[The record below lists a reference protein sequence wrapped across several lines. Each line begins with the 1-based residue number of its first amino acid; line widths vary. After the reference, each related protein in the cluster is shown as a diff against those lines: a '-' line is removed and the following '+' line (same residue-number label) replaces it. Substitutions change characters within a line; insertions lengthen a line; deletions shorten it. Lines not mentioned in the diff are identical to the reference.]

1 MEVDISKDELYSLV
15 KEAVKE
21 VFQEE
26 RLEFFMK
33 SLPSVSKEEMD
44 DIEKIYGQ
52 PPPDKEVSYS
62 ETIEI

>member
-1 MEVDISKDELYSLV
+1 MEVNISKDELYSLV

-26 RLEFFMK
+26 RFEFFMK
-33 SLPSVSKEEMD
+33 CLSSVSKEEMD
-44 DIEKIYGQ
+44 DIEKVYGQ
-52 PPPDKEVSYS
+52 PLPDKEVAYS